1 MASHSL
7 KWLKK
12 NTGSRC
18 YQMKSTKTQL
28 ESKTPLHLP
37 NLGFSCNKKDINEAP
52 TTGRSVFFV
61 MWENPRNVTSA
72 STHKIPASGGG
83 FWCCVL
89 IVCNILCIHMFLS
102 LQQKNT
108 NSPTNPEKRKT
119 TAQVPCVSWIYE
131 IQVLGKKL
139 NVTRWPQQIHP
150 MNWLP
155 LASVYLKNLIGR
167 LPTDTDI
174 FLAVLISQDLYR
186 PQSKICSAKRKQLQ
200 TSVWVGYLTCTNR
213 LCLSL
218 LHLK

>member
-7 KWLKK
+7 KCLKK

-52 TTGRSVFFV
+52 TTGRSFFFV
-61 MWENPRNVTSA
+61 LWENPRNVTSA

-89 IVCNILCIHMFLS
+89 IVCNILCMFLS

-108 NSPTNPEKRKT
+108 NNPTNPEKRKT

-174 FLAVLISQDLYR
+174 FLAVLISQYLYR